1 MSKNLKI
8 VIAIVVILIIIL
20 GVIYSIVSK
29 DPNKITEKEF
39 YKLTEYVA
47 DDEGRIQIIEHP
59 DMNMADASFLTYYNI
74 DLNNKI
80 IIQLSRNSYYGMNPK
95 TYYAKYEYDI
105 KDEDVEYIKE
115 QMDLLEKLNIVDDEK
130 TDFQAKGY
138 TVITSKG
145 RKEFKG
151 NDKANQIIENIT
163 EITLRYMIK

>member
-115 QMDLLEKLNIVDDEK
+115 QVQLVENLNEDKNILISYNGCYTITTSEVNK
-130 TDFQAKGY
+130 TFVSNSIAM
-138 TVITSKG
+138 
-145 RKEFKG
+145 E
-151 NDKANQIIENIT
+151 IIENIIK
-163 EITLRYMIK
+163 ITYKDLLK